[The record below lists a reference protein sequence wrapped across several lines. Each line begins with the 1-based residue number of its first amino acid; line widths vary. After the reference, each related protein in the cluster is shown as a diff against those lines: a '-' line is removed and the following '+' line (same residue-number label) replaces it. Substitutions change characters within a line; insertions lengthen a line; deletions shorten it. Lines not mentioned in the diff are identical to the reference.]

1 MAETWVLNATI
12 SFPSASLTG
21 TFTSNGKSFS
31 GIQHKKSFTSEYLAY
46 ISVSSG
52 STDSTRVYVDDS
64 WINDAYRTLVF
75 DTAPS
80 GEMLTWLQANGQ
92 KQSEPGPEPET
103 PANVC
108 LVNGTAYGVKTGQ
121 TLVNGAAQTIYNGR
135 TLVGGTGYDIVLST
149 NGFTVTITGN
159 GVPASKK
166 TNVYVIVNG
175 VSYTAPATLTVE
187 AGTTIEAHARSPLK
201 PSLILLNGEQIRA
214 GTNISYEH
222 PVTTNTNVKLS
233 LTGSG
238 IDAQGI
244 VAITTT

>member
-12 SFPSASLTG
+12 SFPSSELSG
-21 TFTSNGKSFS
+21 EFTSNGTNFTRIRNVS
-31 GIQHKKSFTSEYLAY
+31 GGLGGTGYLAY
-46 ISVSSG
+46 VTVVNGLANNIK
-52 STDSTRVYVDDS
+52 VYAGRKWV
-64 WINDAYRTLVF
+64 NDAYRTLVF
-75 DTAPS
+75 DPAPT
-80 GEMLTWLQANGQ
+80 GAMLTWLQANGQ
-92 KQSEPGPEPET
+92 KQSEPEPEA

-121 TLVNGAAQTIYNGR
+121 TLVNGTVQTIYNSR

-159 GVPASKK
+159 GAPASGSI
-166 TNVYVIVNG
+166 NAYVIING

-187 AGTTIEAHARSPLK
+187 AGTTIEAYAKSPVK
-201 PSLILLNGEQIRA
+201 PSLILLNGEQIRE
-214 GTNISYEH
+214 GTKISYEH

-233 LTGSG
+233 RAGSG
-238 IDAQGI
+238 IQEHGI